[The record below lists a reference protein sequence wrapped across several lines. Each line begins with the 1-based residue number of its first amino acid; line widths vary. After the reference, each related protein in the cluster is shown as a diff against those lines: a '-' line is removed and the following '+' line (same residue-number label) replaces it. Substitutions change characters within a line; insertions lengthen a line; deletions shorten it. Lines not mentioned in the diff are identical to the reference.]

1 MSRIQK
7 AFENKKAFI
16 AFLTAGDPSLD
27 KTVEDALLRMA
38 RVNCNI
44 NFKRQNAVASSQ

>member
-27 KTVEDALLRMA
+27 KTEEYILEMERAGGYPGAFRRCDDR
-38 RVNCNI
+38 RY
-44 NFKRQNAVASSQ
+44 F

>member
-16 AFLTAGDPSLD
+16 AFLTEGDPSLD
-27 KTVEDALLRMA
+27 KTDEYILEMERAGADQDRPEIVPAH
-38 RVNCNI
+38 
-44 NFKRQNAVASSQ
+44 